1 MVWGV
6 IIALAIVGI
15 LLFAIIRIKQDANVS
30 ILTWIVSVLFVVV
43 LSWETNRLITNMEDR
58 SQVDD
63 YIASVNSC
71 LEACLPYSI
80 GEHQLSL
87 EEAHLAAIALKTAMP
102 SMSRYI
108 RVSDLEG
115 KTPEAIAD
123 TYRSVIN
130 KEARRNTWNLVGW
143 IVLTLVIGTAVIVLT
158 MQKGDRKSKIRSS
171 SATPSWKNDID
182 F

>member
-6 IIALAIVGI
+6 IIALLLVGA
-15 LLFAIIRIKQDANVS
+15 LVYVTMRIRQGAAFS
-30 ILTWIVSVLFVVV
+30 V
-43 LSWETNRLITNMEDR
+43 LSWITAALLVVILSIEFNRLISNMEDR

-63 YIASVNSC
+63 YIASVYSC

-87 EEAHLAAIALKTAMP
+87 EEAHLAAFALKTAMP

-123 TYRSVIN
+123 TYRNVIN
-130 KEARRNTWNLVGW
+130 KESRRYTWNLVGW
-143 IVLTLVIGTAVIVLT
+143 IVLTLVIGIAVIVLT
-158 MQKGDRKSKIRSS
+158 MQKGDRKSKKRSA
-171 SATPSWKNDID
+171 SAPPSWKNNID